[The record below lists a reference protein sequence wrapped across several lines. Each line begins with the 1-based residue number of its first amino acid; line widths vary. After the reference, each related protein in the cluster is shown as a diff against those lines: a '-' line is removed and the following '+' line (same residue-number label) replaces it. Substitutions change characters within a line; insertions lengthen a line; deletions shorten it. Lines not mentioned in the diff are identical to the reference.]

1 MLYVKETSGEYRPA
15 TRKDIAAEAERIAK
29 IQHLKPIINA
39 SSALINYLKLV
50 MATRETEQCRVI
62 YLSND
67 NKIIAE
73 EVISEGVEDQTAVYP
88 RMIMRKAMERFATG
102 IIVVHNH
109 PTGQLRPSHADISI
123 TRKLAAAADTLDIRF
138 LDHVI
143 IGMEEAGYFSFR
155 ENGMI

>member
-15 TRKDIAAEAERIAK
+15 TRRDIAEETERIAK
-29 IQHLKPIINA
+29 IQHLKPVINA

-50 MATRETEQCRVI
+50 MAIRETEQCRVI
-62 YLSND
+62 FLSND
-67 NKIIAE
+67 NKIIGE
-73 EVISEGVEDQTAVYP
+73 EIVSEGMEDQTAVYP

-109 PTGQLRPSHADISI
+109 PTGQLRPSNPDIEI
-123 TRKLAAAADTLDIRF
+123 TRKLAAAADTLDIWF

-143 IGMEEAGYFSFR
+143 IGMQESGYFSFR

>member
-15 TRKDIAAEAERIAK
+15 TRRDIAEETERIAK
-29 IQHLKPIINA
+29 IQHLKPVINA

-50 MATRETEQCRVI
+50 MAIRETEQCRVI
-62 YLSND
+62 FLSND
-67 NKIIAE
+67 NKIIGE
-73 EVISEGVEDQTAVYP
+73 EIVSEGMEDQTAVYP

-109 PTGQLRPSHADISI
+109 PTGQLRPSNPDIEI

-143 IGMEEAGYFSFR
+143 IGMQESGYFSFR